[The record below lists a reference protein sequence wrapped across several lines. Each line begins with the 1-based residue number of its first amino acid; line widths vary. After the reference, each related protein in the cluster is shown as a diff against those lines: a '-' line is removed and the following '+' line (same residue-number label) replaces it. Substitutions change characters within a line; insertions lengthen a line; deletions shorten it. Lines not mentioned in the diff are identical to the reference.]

1 MQIKSDNT
9 WVSQH
14 PESIPISYKGC
25 SEEQNQGLHAAA
37 QCPLCQGKY
46 LRDGR
51 EQGGGGQ
58 KKEQSHQTGWIFLM
72 VFLCIIA
79 SWILSFLCGKQ
90 EMIRKQ

>member
-51 EQGGGGQ
+51 EQGGGGA
-58 KKEQSHQTGWIFLM
+58 KKGTKSPDRVDFPDG
-72 VFLCIIA
+72 
-79 SWILSFLCGKQ
+79 LSLHHSQLDPLFSVW
-90 EMIRKQ
+90 EARDD